1 MLPVQEEEFFLHF
14 FHINF
19 AKIYGSQKKLQNY
32 TFGAVRDG
40 GRDLPPCPTAVG
52 RRAVL

>member
-1 MLPVQEEEFFLHF
+1 MENFFPFLHF

-19 AKIYGSQKKLQNY
+19 AKIYGPQKNLQNY
-32 TFGAVRDG
+32 TFGAVGDG
-40 GRDLPPCPTAVG
+40 GRDLPPCPTALG